1 MKLKNKIAFSRV
13 LFLLYKKLLRPCNS
27 LRMHIINST
36 EITVGPL
43 VLRGNQ
49 FAN

>member
-13 LFLLYKKLLRPCNS
+13 LFLLYKKLLPCNI
-27 LRMHIINST
+27 LRMHIINPT